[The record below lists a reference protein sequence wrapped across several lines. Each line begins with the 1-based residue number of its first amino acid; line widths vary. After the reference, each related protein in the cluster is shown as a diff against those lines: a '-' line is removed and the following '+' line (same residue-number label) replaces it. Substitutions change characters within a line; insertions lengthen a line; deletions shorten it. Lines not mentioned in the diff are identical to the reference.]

1 MRGPTSPLPPCLLGS
16 QEPDPKSM
24 PSESCHP
31 PIIAGTWVWVAG
43 ECMYPKHQV
52 AGGLGAPVGG
62 GVLPTQQISP
72 CLRECDMN
80 NKLKT
85 GQAAKATEENKS
97 FFPLLFEQRALHFY
111 YAPSKSWS
119 LCWLILSSLQAKCS
133 Q

>member
-16 QEPDPKSM
+16 QQPDPKSM

-31 PIIAGTWVWVAG
+31 PTIAGTWVWVPG

-52 AGGLGAPVGG
+52 AGGPGAPVG

-80 NKLKT
+80 NKFKT
-85 GQAAKATEENKS
+85 GQVAKTVEENKS
-97 FFPLLFEQRALHFY
+97 FFPCFLNKGPCIFIMHPVNCGVGAG
-111 YAPSKSWS
+111 
-119 LCWLILSSLQAKCS
+119 
-133 Q
+133 